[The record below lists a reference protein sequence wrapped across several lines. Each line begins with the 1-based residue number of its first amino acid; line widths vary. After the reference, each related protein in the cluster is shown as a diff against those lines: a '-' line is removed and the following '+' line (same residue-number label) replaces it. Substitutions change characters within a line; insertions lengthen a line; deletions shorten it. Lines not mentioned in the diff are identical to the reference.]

1 LPFSILQYFNLITQ
15 NIIITGT
22 GSYIP
27 ENKISQV
34 NFENSLYY
42 DTEGKQ
48 ISDKPSQ
55 IAQKLEE
62 ITGITE
68 RRYATKD
75 QTVSDLA
82 LIAAERA
89 IKDAGIDKESI
100 DAIILAH
107 NFGYIPLGSAQ
118 MDAIPSIAS
127 RVKHELK
134 ILNPNCVA
142 FDIVFG
148 CPGWVQALIIAR
160 QYILIEDAKR
170 VLVIGAETL
179 SRVLDPFD
187 RDSMIY
193 GDGAAAT
200 IVEGT
205 PNLEKRGIISTAA
218 QTFTLDEAYYLY
230 SGTSNKKD
238 EDETRYLKMHGKKIY
253 EFALRNVP
261 KAMKLCLEKS
271 GIPIEQLKKIFIHQ
285 ANEKMDMAILKNFY
299 KLYGAP
305 IPEGIMPMNI
315 HKLGNSSVATIPT
328 LLDMVLK
335 GQLPGHTLQKGDVIL
350 LASVGAGMNINAVT
364 YVM

>member
-1 LPFSILQYFNLITQ
+1 MPFSILHFFNLITQ

-34 NFENSLYY
+34 NFESSLFY
-42 DTEGKQ
+42 DTDGNQ
-48 ISDKPSQ
+48 ISESPIQ

-82 LIAAERA
+82 LIAAQRTIE
-89 IKDAGIDKESI
+89 DAGIDKESI

-107 NFGYIPLGSAQ
+107 NFGYIPLGSSQ

-127 RVKHELK
+127 RVKHGLN
-134 ILNPNCVA
+134 INNPNCIA

-200 IVEGT
+200 LVEGI
-205 PNLEKRGIISTAA
+205 PNSEKKGIISTAA
-218 QTFTLDEAYYLY
+218 QTFTVDEAFYLY

-238 EDETRYLKMHGKKIY
+238 EDKTRYMKMHGKKIY
-253 EFALRNVP
+253 EFALRQVP
-261 KAMKLCLEKS
+261 LAMKQCLDKS
-271 GIPIEQLKKIFIHQ
+271 GTRIEHLKKIFIHQ
-285 ANEKMDMAILKNFY
+285 ANEKMDKAILKKFY
-299 KLYGAP
+299 KLYDIP

-335 GQLPGHTLQKGDVIL
+335 GQLPGHTLHKGDTIL

-364 YVM
+364 YVV